1 MEISL
6 EYLMQDGVCSVDG
19 DLLTVSDLMGCMDM
33 ALSPEEI
40 LMAEEEQDLLDMMQ
54 VSQDESESAATDSDS
69 QVASF
74 INSFNF

>member
-6 EYLMQDGVCSVDG
+6 DYLMQDGVCSIDG

-54 VSQDESESAATDSDS
+54 VQDEQESAATDSS
-69 QVASF
+69 SAVTSF
-74 INSFNF
+74 IESFNF